1 MKTLLSPD
9 LDAQPLLLV
18 DCEARSREA
27 LEKNLTRMGIRWHHL
42 TGDEALPPLTPCAVL
57 VELEAFAS
65 PLTFRKFRQLFRTR
79 FSFCKDISYAHLRER
94 EVTAKICEC
103 RMTRHEL
110 ATRSVLK
117 TAFILL
123 LQFIQLSNVFT

>member
-65 PLTFRKFRQLFRTR
+65 PLTLSQ
-79 FSFCKDISYAHLRER
+79 IN
-94 EVTAKICEC
+94 
-103 RMTRHEL
+103 L
-110 ATRSVLK
+110 AGIPVIADLT
-117 TAFILL
+117 
-123 LQFIQLSNVFT
+123 

>member
-42 TGDEALPPLTPCAVL
+42 TGDEAYLLSPPVQYWWNWRH
-57 VELEAFAS
+57 S
-65 PLTFRKFRQLFRTR
+65 PAR
-79 FSFCKDISYAHLRER
+79 
-94 EVTAKICEC
+94 
-103 RMTRHEL
+103 
-110 ATRSVLK
+110 
-117 TAFILL
+117 
-123 LQFIQLSNVFT
+123 

>member
-42 TGDEALPPLTPCAVL
+42 TGDEALPPLTPLCSTGGTGGIRQPANP
-57 VELEAFAS
+57 EPDQSGGNTGDRAD
-65 PLTFRKFRQLFRTR
+65 LT
-79 FSFCKDISYAHLRER
+79 
-94 EVTAKICEC
+94 
-103 RMTRHEL
+103 
-110 ATRSVLK
+110 
-117 TAFILL
+117 
-123 LQFIQLSNVFT
+123 